1 MFPQIGVTTERST
14 NAAVQVLDQNLA
26 KFIVAPK
33 TQQLKI
39 TAA

>member
-14 NAAVQVLDQNLA
+14 NAAVQMNTTVLDQNLA

-33 TQQLKI
+33 TQ
-39 TAA
+39 